1 MSPFVAGKDGAIRFA
16 VAVRP
21 RGGRD
26 LILGLA
32 PDGEGGVAIKL
43 AVKAAPEDGKANA
56 AVIALLAKA
65 LGVRRADL
73 SVQSGATARR
83 KLMRL
88 VGDDVEALNRWALT
102 LDRTAGS

>member
-1 MSPFVAGKDGAIRFA
+1 VAIR
-16 VAVRP
+16 
-21 RGGRD
+21 
-26 LILGLA
+26 
-32 PDGEGGVAIKL
+32 L

-73 SVQSGATARR
+73 LVQSGATARR

-88 VGDDVEALNRWALT
+88 EGGDVEALNRWALA
-102 LDRTAGS
+102 LRHAADA

>member
-1 MSPFVAGKDGAIRFA
+1 MT
-16 VAVRP
+16 VRP

-26 LILGLA
+26 AILGLA
-32 PDGEGGVAIKL
+32 PEAEGGVAIKL

-56 AVIALLAKA
+56 AVIALLARA

-88 VGDDVEALNRWALT
+88 ARGDIEALDRWALA
-102 LDRTAGS
+102 LDRAADA

>member
-1 MSPFVAGKDGAIRFA
+1 VSPFVAGKDGAIRFA
-16 VAVRP
+16 VTVRP

-26 LILGLA
+26 AILGLA
-32 PDGEGGVAIKL
+32 PDGEGGVAIRL

-88 VGDDVEALNRWALT
+88 AGGDIAALDRWALA
-102 LDRTAGS
+102 LDRAADS